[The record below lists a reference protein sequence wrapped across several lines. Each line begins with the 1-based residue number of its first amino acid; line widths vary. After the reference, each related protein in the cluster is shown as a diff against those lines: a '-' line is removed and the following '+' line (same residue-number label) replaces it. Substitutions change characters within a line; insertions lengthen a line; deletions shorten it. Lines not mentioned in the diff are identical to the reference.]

1 MTSDDLFR
9 FGSFELV
16 ATGSLRDWSV
26 IFDLGKIKSK
36 TLLINGRYDST
47 ADIAVQP
54 FFDGIANAKWIKLE
68 NSSYMGHF
76 EEQGRYIQILVDFLG
91 GDDLN

>member
-1 MTSDDLFR
+1 MTSDALFR
-9 FGSFELV
+9 FGPSELV

-26 IFDLGKIKSK
+26 ISDLGKIKSK

-54 FFDGIANAKWIKLE
+54 FFDDIANAKWIKLE
-68 NSSYMGHF
+68 NSSHMGHF
-76 EEQGRYIQILVDFLG
+76 EEQGRYI
-91 GDDLN
+91 